1 VKIPVEPVKSASI
14 SGFELQVQKVYLG
27 ATAPTQLS
35 ITFDAANKATV
46 RSNELP
52 ALDPE
57 Y

>member
-1 VKIPVEPVKSASI
+1 MKIPVEPVKSASI

-46 RSNELP
+46 NPVNNPL
-52 ALDPE
+52 
-57 Y
+57 